1 MKYRY
6 PAIVA
11 LLLLALIA
19 VPGSAFTAKQLVIT
33 VQENGDADISFN
45 YQLTWPENFA
55 YSIIP
60 NREQFVQSALR
71 SKFPSNEVDAI
82 RVATDSTELTVK
94 GFATVSTSGGYPE
107 STVYKTPAV
116 SFMAAG
122 DLLGNYPMIARFI
135 TPDFS
140 PEVTIVK
147 FPGGQQYTYNDASE
161 IPAITCF

>member
-147 FPGGQQYTYNDASE
+147 FPGGQQYTYIDASE